1 MRVGEFLA
9 FMARLRGV
17 PERSLAGAVERVLEQ
32 LALGAVVDKPTRA
45 LSRGYRQR
53 TALAQAVQF
62 TIRTSS
68 FSTSRPA
75 ALIRARSSK

>member
-1 MRVGEFLA
+1 MRDSLEVRRRIGYVPEFGAALPQMRVNEFLA

-17 PERSLAGAVERVLEQ
+17 PERSVAGAVGRVVDR

-53 TALAQAVQF
+53 TPSP
-62 TIRTSS
+62 R
-68 FSTSRPA
+68 R
-75 ALIRARSSK
+75 